1 MHLTGAFRYGV
12 INLIIM
18 NAMDH
23 VQYLVETIGP
33 RGSTKRGEARAAQYV
48 TDVLHRLGLEAVI
61 EEFASARSK
70 YRPYALSAGVALVSV
85 ALFWFAGQPGAL
97 AALGLQVLNLVAA
110 MLELSG
116 RSNPLRWLLP
126 KGRSQN
132 VYARLKP
139 RSEVTRQVV
148 LVAHLDTNRT
158 PLLNSS
164 HAWELVFRWLLPI
177 AFVNATALFLLLMA
191 WLVNPAPILR
201 LLSIVPAIVFLVVCL
216 LLLQAD
222 LTPYTVGANDNA
234 SAVGVALSTAS
245 QLVCR
250 PLLHTETWFLL
261 DGCEEVALYGADAF
275 ALRHQRQL
283 QEALWIV
290 LDSLGGAGGTLH
302 FTRCET
308 LLYTVRSDP
317 VLLRIFDQVAEAHPE
332 LCGGPLP
339 LKTGANATDG
349 SALARHGLRQIAL
362 VAAGP
367 QGDELLELH
376 RVSDNLEHIDA
387 ELLERSERFLWEVLQ
402 KIDAEGNSGSYPP
415 GGKP

>member
-1 MHLTGAFRYGV
+1 MHLAGAFRFEV

-23 VQYLVETIGP
+23 VQYLVETIGA
-33 RGSTKRGEARAAQYV
+33 RGSTKSGEARAADYV
-48 TDVLHRLGLEAVI
+48 TDALHGLGLEAVI
-61 EEFASARSK
+61 EEFVSARSK
-70 YRPYALSAGVALVSV
+70 YRPYALSAGVALVCV
-85 ALFWFAGQPGAL
+85 ALFWFAGRIGVF
-97 AALGLQVLNLVAA
+97 AAFGLQALNLVAA

-116 RSNPLRWLLP
+116 RANPLRWLLP
-126 KGRSQN
+126 RGSSQN

-139 RSEVTRQVV
+139 SGEDTRQVV

-164 HAWELVFRWLLPI
+164 HAWELVFRWLLPV
-177 AFVNATALFLLLMA
+177 AFINAVLLFLLLIA
-191 WLVNPAPILR
+191 WLVNPAPVFR
-201 LLSIVPAIVFLVVCL
+201 LLSLVPAIVFLVICL

-234 SAVGVALSTAS
+234 SAVGVALSIAS
-245 QLVCR
+245 RLVHQ
-250 PLLHTETWFLL
+250 PLLHTEAWFLL

-275 ALRHQRQL
+275 AHRHHRQL
-283 QEALWIV
+283 QQAFWIV

-308 LLYTVRSDP
+308 LLFTVHSDP
-317 VLLRIFDQVAEAHPE
+317 ELLRIFNQVADAHPE

-376 RVSDNLEHIDA
+376 RLSDDLEHIDA

-402 KIDAEGNSGSYPP
+402 KIDAEGNSGSHPP
-415 GGKP
+415 GGTS